1 MQGGPRIKHLDDLP
15 WMEVSRLRLAD
26 GQVASIHEKWIE
38 LSPRLVT
45 YYNKWDPG
53 AMVPNHGH
61 HGDHIVFV
69 LEGEMSCGDVVCR
82 AGSHITLEYGDTFG
96 PWVAGPEGVVM
107 FGAMFGGFGHPFEGD
122 PEGWRQLLDDEGATE
137 LPVPPV
143 PVPPWMPKGP
153 IIINPEDQAP

>member
-1 MQGGPRIKHLDDLP
+1 
-15 WMEVSRLRLAD
+15 
-26 GQVASIHEKWIE
+26 
-38 LSPRLVT
+38 
-45 YYNKWDPG
+45 
-53 AMVPNHGH
+53 
-61 HGDHIVFV
+61 
-69 LEGEMSCGDVVCR
+69 
-82 AGSHITLEYGDTFG
+82 
-96 PWVAGPEGVVM
+96 M